1 MRQEEFKA
9 SLKYIVRSEFEVT
22 MGYMRPFQIKKELF
36 WIDSGRSENR
46 ALGIDKSW
54 G

>member
-22 MGYMRPFQIKKELF
+22 MGYMRPFQIKKKAILNWLREV
-36 WIDSGRSENR
+36 R
-46 ALGIDKSW
+46 K
-54 G
+54 

>member
-22 MGYMRPFQIKKELF
+22 MGYMRPFQIKKKKAILNWLREV
-36 WIDSGRSENR
+36 R
-46 ALGIDKSW
+46 K
-54 G
+54 